1 METQAAPAPE
11 AELVVLHKLH
21 AQDINKQFRGLP
33 RPILMT
39 KADYDK
45 FIHGNDLCCYDLV
58 FVMLGPFGV
67 PFLLDRPREWKLA
80 IGKRDDVTAVGSPHR
95 DGYLVALTHHGK

>member
-45 FIHGNDLCCYDLV
+45 FIHGNDLCCFDLL
-58 FVMLGPFGV
+58 FVMLGPSGFGV
-67 PFLLDRPREWKLA
+67 PFLLDQPREWKLA
-80 IGKRDDVTAVGSPHR
+80 IGKRDGVKASGSVHPQ
-95 DGYLVALTHHGK
+95 GYLVALESK